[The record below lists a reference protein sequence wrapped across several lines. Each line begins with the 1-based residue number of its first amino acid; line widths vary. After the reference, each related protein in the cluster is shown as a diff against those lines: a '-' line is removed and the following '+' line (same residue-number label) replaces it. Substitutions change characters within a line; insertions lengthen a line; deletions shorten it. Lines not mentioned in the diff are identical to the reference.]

1 MKITYN
7 APFTL
12 TFTLLA
18 SLVYIANYFT
28 GTGLIANFFTAY
40 PAMNFSHPL
49 TYFRLFSH
57 VLGHA
62 NIEHLSGNLL
72 FILLLGPILEEK
84 YGSIRLTTMALIT
97 ALITG
102 LLNTLLFNTGLLGAS
117 GIVFM
122 LILLSSFVNFRS
134 GEIPLTFILIMIT
147 FLSREVYS
155 ALFEDNISQ
164 FAHIIGGLC
173 GSWFGFRKNG
183 G

>member
-12 TFTLLA
+12 TFSLLA
-18 SLVYIANYFT
+18 SLIYALDQLGGKT
-28 GTGLIANFFTAY
+28 LIPTFFTAY
-40 PAMNFSHPL
+40 PGMSFTDPL
-49 TYFRLFSH
+49 TFLRLFSH

-72 FILLLGPILEEK
+72 FILLLGPMLEEK
-84 YGSIRLTTMALIT
+84 YGTTRLLIMALMT

-102 LLNTLLFNTGLLGAS
+102 LLNSMLFTTGLLGAS

-134 GEIPLTFILIMIT
+134 GEVPLTFILIMVT

-164 FAHIIGGLC
+164 FAHIIGGMC
-173 GSWFGFRKNG
+173 GSWFGFRKKG
-183 G
+183 